1 MTGVKAFYQFYYIEL
16 PKIKS
21 DKAKT
26 LRPNKDIPT
35 KEDIQDVLKT
45 CDPLL
50 VILEG
55 SKTTRAP
62 SDEVKTLI
70 DNLPK
75 NRDTQEFYKKLDEL
89 KQSKSEMLL
98 QKSSALVS
106 LIGFAMQILQYKT
119 VLSRNSSFAYYFNN

>member
-50 VILEG
+50 VTLEG

-62 SDEVKTLI
+62 LDEVKTLI

-75 NRDTQEFYKKLDEL
+75 NR
-89 KQSKSEMLL
+89 
-98 QKSSALVS
+98 
-106 LIGFAMQILQYKT
+106 IL
-119 VLSRNSSFAYYFNN
+119 RNFIRN

>member
-1 MTGVKAFYQFYYIEL
+1 M
-16 PKIKS
+16 
-21 DKAKT
+21 
-26 LRPNKDIPT
+26 RPNKDIPT
-35 KEDIQDVLKT
+35 QEDIQDVLKT